1 MSRDVT
7 SSSSNGKTVSL
18 VLGSGG
24 ARGLTHIGVI
34 RELEEQGY
42 KIAAIAGC
50 SIGALVGGVY
60 AAGKLDNLEKWF
72 SGITKLNILR
82 LLDFSWSRRGLVKGD
97 RIIDA
102 LIDVVGDVKIEELSV
117 PYTAVA
123 TDIGSGH
130 EVWLRSGQLF
140 DAIRASASL
149 PMFFTPFE
157 YNGRH
162 LIDGGVVNPVPIA
175 PTFNDHTDITIAVN
189 LGGPPSKEFKHS
201 KKSANVPQES
211 SAVSRWINSLVNDI
225 HDSLTTREDD
235 HDWGAYDVA
244 NQAFDAM
251 QATIARQKLASY
263 PPDQVIE
270 IPRNV
275 CTTLEFDRAAE
286 LIDLG
291 RQKARAHLAKVD

>member
-1 MSRDVT
+1 MP
-7 SSSSNGKTVSL
+7 SNDKKTVSL

-42 KIAAIAGC
+42 EIAAIVGC

-60 AAGKLDNLEKWF
+60 AAGRLDDLEDWF
-72 SGITKLNILR
+72 SGITKLNILQ
-82 LLDFSWSRRGLVKGD
+82 LLDFSWGRRGLVKGD

-102 LIDVVGDVKIEELSV
+102 MIDVVGDSKIEELSV
-117 PYTAVA
+117 PYTAIA
-123 TDIGSGH
+123 TDIGSGR

-140 DAIRASASL
+140 DAIRASISL
-149 PMFFTPFE
+149 PMFFTPFK
-157 YNGRH
+157 YKGMQ

-189 LGGPPSKEFKHS
+189 LGGQPSKEIEP
-201 KKSANVPQES
+201 ANKGAKVPRES
-211 SAVSRWINSLVNDI
+211 STVSRWINGLVNDI
-225 HDSLTTREDD
+225 HDSLTTKEDD
-235 HDWGAYDVA
+235 EDWGAYDVA

-286 LIDLG
+286 LIELG
-291 RQKARAHLAKVD
+291 RQKTRDHLSKLA